1 MKMEQEMVNV
11 PRNIPDN
18 STLDS
23 GTDPEY
29 YRRCQVE
36 CIDVIEAL
44 ALPFHLGNVL
54 KYLWRWDKKGGLVD
68 LKKARWYLD
77 RHIKLMESERFVV
90 KTIGRKK

>member
-1 MKMEQEMVNV
+1 MMVEEMTNV
-11 PRNIPDN
+11 PRIIPD
-18 STLDS
+18 SCTLDS

-44 ALPFHLGNVL
+44 SLPFHLGCVL
-54 KYLWRWDKKGGLVD
+54 KYLWRWDKKGGLLD

-77 RHIKLMESERFVV
+77 RHIQLIESGRFSV
-90 KTIGRKK
+90 KTVGHKK